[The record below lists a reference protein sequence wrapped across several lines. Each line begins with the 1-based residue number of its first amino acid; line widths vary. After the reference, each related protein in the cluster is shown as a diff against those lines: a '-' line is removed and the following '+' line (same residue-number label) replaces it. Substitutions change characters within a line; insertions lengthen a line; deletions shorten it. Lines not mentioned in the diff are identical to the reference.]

1 MKACANSFVNLYLK
15 LTNQV
20 RHRTRYKEAVV
31 STQSTGR
38 DPMGNYECLQ
48 STLAKAVPLA
58 EIKETLESLE
68 GAKDLDSLLSKTHL
82 ATQVEDPTRLNVEAD
97 KLAKTLADLQKMEES
112 LDALTAKRED
122 PEIAALLVGI
132 RQIVEDHKSI
142 LKGNEELK

>member
-1 MKACANSFVNLYLK
+1 MRHIFLSFCHTLSGRGLNLYLHS
-15 LTNQV
+15 L
-20 RHRTRYKEAVV
+20 
-31 STQSTGR
+31 S
-38 DPMGNYECLQ
+38 
-48 STLAKAVPLA
+48 LA

>member
-1 MKACANSFVNLYLK
+1 
-15 LTNQV
+15 
-20 RHRTRYKEAVV
+20 
-31 STQSTGR
+31 
-38 DPMGNYECLQ
+38 MGNYECLQ

-82 ATQVEDPTRLNVEAD
+82 ATNPTAQVDANLDSKDPTRLNVQAD